1 MSNQV
6 LTAKDISE
14 ICGVSESKSYE
25 VIRMLNEELEKKGF
39 ITFRGRVSRAYF
51 NERMYG
57 MNEESGENV

>member
-25 VIRMLNEELEKKGF
+25 VIRMLNTELEKKGF
-39 ITFRGRVSRAYF
+39 LTFRGRVSRAYF

-57 MNEESGENV
+57 MNVANNGE

>member
-25 VIRMLNEELEKKGF
+25 VIRMLNAELEKKGF
-39 ITFRGRVSRAYF
+39 LTFRGRVSRAYF

-57 MNEESGENV
+57 MNAANNGE

>member
-25 VIRMLNEELEKKGF
+25 VIRMLNAELEKKGF
-39 ITFRGRVSRAYF
+39 LTFRGRVSRAYF

-57 MNEESGENV
+57 MSVANNGE

>member
-25 VIRMLNEELEKKGF
+25 VIRMLNAELEKKGF
-39 ITFRGRVSRAYF
+39 LTFRGRVSRAYF

-57 MNEESGENV
+57 MNVANNGE